1 MTEIKFTRTALDAAV
16 TAISQRGAEIE
27 RELDEL
33 YSEFTNMFGSAFTGE
48 ASEAFRA
55 AQQQWD
61 AGAKQIRNA
70 LATLGTKLN
79 EAGNDMFDTDRGIA
93 GRLAG

>member
-1 MTEIKFTRTALDAAV
+1 MRKSRFTTDQIIHILR
-16 TAISQRGAEIE
+16 
-27 RELDEL
+27 
-33 YSEFTNMFGSAFTGE
+33 
-48 ASEAFRA
+48 
-55 AQQQWD
+55 QWD